1 MVGRYVMVVEL
12 AHNLELSVNLMTTII
27 VNSIDS
33 FVSTV
38 CIKYNMEQLLWGV
51 NSVKNSFV

>member
-33 FVSTV
+33 FVTV
-38 CIKYNMEQLLWGV
+38 CIKYNMEQLCTLLLV
-51 NSVKNSFV
+51 F